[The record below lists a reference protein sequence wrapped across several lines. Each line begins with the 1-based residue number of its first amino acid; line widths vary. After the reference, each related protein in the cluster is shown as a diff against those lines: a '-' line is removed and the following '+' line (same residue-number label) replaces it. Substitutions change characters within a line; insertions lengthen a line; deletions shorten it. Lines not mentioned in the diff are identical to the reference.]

1 MKRRFISFM
10 ILSAMVLSLFSLVS
24 CSKEGREDF
33 TRMTVDINP
42 SIEFMLD
49 DQNKVVSVTALND
62 DGSILIVGEAFV
74 GKTAEEAVELVV
86 SLASDTGYLV
96 KGNVEASANTV
107 KISVSGDSKQAEK
120 LKNDVKEKA
129 EQALDRLDIPG
140 KVEQVEALALE
151 GLRSLALSTSLYT
164 KEEIDAMTEQQL
176 YQVIQLSRVE
186 TALLFTEEMRDAYYS
201 AKQHQITFA
210 ERAETAKV
218 IEAMGGLYAITH
230 SAYTAALE
238 LYSTAINELDAFRYD
253 TLVSPTSAYQV
264 ALTKLRDA
272 KADLLRQRSY
282 TASLTVGSETY
293 ASATLTLE
301 ASEKAYDAALAAFE
315 AVGNQVNAAL
325 ENLVSVLRQAEN
337 RLRELETTFFDDNIE
352 EALKNKAQEIE
363 AKVNQTKAH
372 FFAEFEAAHAED
384 IAKIEQAL
392 LAKKE
397 QLKNQIEAN
406 G

>member
-1 MKRRFISFM
+1 MKRRFVSFI

-24 CSKEGREDF
+24 CSKKDQDDF
-33 TRMTVDINP
+33 TRMTVDIKP

-49 DQNKVVSVTALND
+49 DQNKVASVTALND

-96 KGNVEASANTV
+96 KGNMEVSANTV

-120 LKNDVKEKA
+120 LKNAVVEKA
-129 EQALDRLDIPG
+129 EQALHRLDIPG

-151 GLRSLALSTSLYT
+151 GIRSLALSTSLYT

-176 YQVIQLSRVE
+176 YEVIHLARVE
-186 TALLFTEEMRDAYYS
+186 TALLLTEEMRDAYHT

-218 IEAMGGLYAITH
+218 IEAMGGLYNITH
-230 SAYTAALE
+230 SAYTTALD
-238 LYSTAINELDAFRYD
+238 LYSSAINELDEFRYD

-264 ALTKLRDA
+264 ALAKLRDS
-272 KADLLRQRSY
+272 KVDLLRQRSY
-282 TASLTVGSETY
+282 TASLTVGGEEY
-293 ASATLTLE
+293 ASATLTLQMAE
-301 ASEKAYDAALAAFE
+301 STYNAALAAFE
-315 AVGNQVNAAL
+315 AIGNQVNASL
-325 ENLVSVLRQAEN
+325 ENLVSALRQAES
-337 RLRELETTFFDDNIE
+337 RLRELENTLFDDNIE
-352 EALKNKAQEIE
+352 ATLKNNAKEIE
-363 AKVNQTKAH
+363 AKVNQAKAH
-372 FFAEFEAAHAED
+372 FFEEFETAHADD
-384 IAKIEQAL
+384 IAKIEQTL

-397 QLKNQIEAN
+397 QLKKQIEAN
-406 G
+406 